1 MGRVVSGAVVDALGG
16 ILPQSGRFTGN
27 GDIVIQI
34 GGHEFGRVAI
44 QEINKEQERAGQILL
59 NI

>member
-1 MGRVVSGAVVDALGG
+1 MSGAVVNALGG